1 MQLAGALELAFCILH
16 FALTMNVPAQIGNYK
31 LEREIG
37 RGASSEVW
45 LARHAHLTDH
55 VVAVKVLMSQDREA
69 IRRFQREA
77 AIAARLHHPHIA
89 QLFDYGYTQ
98 PFFYTIME
106 YVDGGS
112 LRQIIER
119 RRRIPLAE
127 ALTIFRQVA
136 DALDYAHAL
145 NVVHRDISPGNI
157 LVTQKSGRALLTD
170 FGIARDTAAPITIA
184 RAIMGTP
191 GYLSPEHAHSA
202 SSVTHLSDIFSLG
215 VVFYEMLAG
224 DLPWPEPP
232 GLPEAP
238 PFGPPIPLKER
249 GVEGIPGD
257 VDRVLRTLLAIDP
270 THRFASA
277 RAAVD
282 ELDRIF
288 QRHAVA
294 TQVISASAS
303 SNGTQL
309 QFQAGG
315 VEPNAVEAILGP
327 DLVRAPI
334 DRAHR
339 RADELRNP
347 AAVTAILD
355 AWAAQDRWRRRPLLG
370 RMARLHKIS
379 SHNLYFY
386 RLRVLY
392 ERRSPPETQEEPDQK
407 AQVFPLEP
415 ELERW
420 AVPLPPAKQFAD
432 EPGALVPIPGST
444 RVVICKNCAGRG
456 TTVCARC
463 GGKQRVYVSRAEAE
477 SSEGAK
483 AKGRT
488 GTARLSAEPAA
499 EGGQRTATAEA
510 KPEQVLVPCPACNGR
525 GGVNCERCT
534 GIGRL
539 VQREMFRW
547 SRQSAVLQAQDDL
560 PALSDDWLTR
570 NCASEV
576 IYTQRQAGGLRPEW
590 SLITTLDGLIAEA
603 KATIDDNTRIAISE
617 LTVSFLPVTDVV
629 FDLGKPGE
637 GGLYKLAIY
646 GFENRIPPDWRFF
659 NWERVTFLCAIA
671 FLLAVVAVL
680 LGFVLA
686 G

>member
-1 MQLAGALELAFCILH
+1 MQLAGALTV
-16 FALTMNVPAQIGNYK
+16 ALTMSVPAQIGNYK

-45 LARHAHLTDH
+45 LARHVRLTGHL
-55 VVAVKVLMSQDREA
+55 VAVKVLMSQDQEA
-69 IRRFQREA
+69 IRRFEREA

-89 QLFDYGYTQ
+89 QLFDYGYAQ
-98 PFFYTIME
+98 PFFYTVME

-112 LRQIIER
+112 LRQILER
-119 RRRIPLAE
+119 RRRLPLAE

-136 DALDYAHAL
+136 DALDYAHSL
-145 NVVHRDISPGNI
+145 SVVHRDVSPGNI
-157 LVTQKSGRALLTD
+157 LIAQKSGRALLTD
-170 FGIARDTAAPITIA
+170 FGIARDGGAPITVA
-184 RAIMGTP
+184 RSIMGTP
-191 GYLSPEHAHSA
+191 GYFSPEHALSA
-202 SSVTHLSDIFSLG
+202 TSVTHLSDLFSLG
-215 VVFYEMLAG
+215 VVLYEMLAG
-224 DLPWPEPP
+224 ELPWPEPP

-257 VDRVLRTLLAIDP
+257 VDRVLQTMLSIDP
-270 THRFASA
+270 THRFPSA

-288 QRHAVA
+288 QRHEIA
-294 TQVISASAS
+294 TQIVMAGAPATSVPV
-303 SNGTQL
+303 

-315 VEPNAVEAILGP
+315 VEPNAVESVLGP

-347 AAVTAILD
+347 AVVAALLD
-355 AWAAQDRWRRRPLLG
+355 AWAAQDRLRRRPLLG
-370 RMARLHKIS
+370 RLARLHKVTS
-379 SHNLYFY
+379 RNVYFY

-392 ERRSPPETQEEPDQK
+392 ERRSPPEIQEEPDHK

-420 AVPLPPAKQFAD
+420 AVPLPPAKQFVD
-432 EPGALVPIPGST
+432 EPGGLVGIPGST
-444 RVVICKNCAGRG
+444 RVATCKNCGGRG
-456 TTVCARC
+456 TTVCTRC
-463 GGKQRVYVSRAEAE
+463 GGRQRIYVPRAEAE
-477 SSEGAK
+477 PAPAVASTTRARSGSTQLAAPSSGGA
-483 AKGRT
+483 
-488 GTARLSAEPAA
+488 
-499 EGGQRTATAEA
+499 RTATATA
-510 KPEQVLVPCPACNGR
+510 NSQPDKVLVPCPACDGR

-547 SRQSAVLQAQDDL
+547 SRQAVVLQTQDDL
-560 PALSDDWLTR
+560 PALDEGWLAR
-570 NCASEV
+570 NCAAEV
-576 IYTQRQAGGLRPEW
+576 IYTQRHTGGLRPEW
-590 SLITTLDGLIAEA
+590 PLITGLAPLLDEV
-603 KATIDDNTRIAISE
+603 KATLDDNTRIAMSE
-617 LTVSFLPVTDVV
+617 LTVSFIPVTDIV

-637 GGLYKLAIY
+637 GGLYKLTIY

-659 NWERVTFLCAIA
+659 NWERVSFICVIL
-671 FLLAVVAVL
+671 FLLVIIAVL
-680 LGFVLA
+680 LGFVLL